1 MKKITIL
8 LADDHQLI
16 RDSWKYILETDCR
29 FAVVATASTG
39 NEAIELSKSLR
50 PDIVLMDVNMG
61 EMNGFEATL
70 QIRKGSPG
78 SKIIGVSMHTM
89 PAYVKKMLKSG
100 ASGYVTKNSS
110 REELINAIIKV
121 YEGNI
126 YVCDEVKNIIVTNE
140 FENCPKTDINRLS
153 TRELEVAQFIKKG
166 MSSKQISGELHLSL
180 KTVEV
185 HRYNI
190 LKKLDLPNAA
200 ALVNYINYSGV

>member
-121 YEGNI
+121 YEQTGISGPYTMPEYRKEIYRTQGGAPFLDGAYTVFGEVISGLDIVDAIGNS
-126 YVCDEVKNIIVTNE
+126 
-140 FENCPKTDINRLS
+140 PTDITDKPVKDIR
-153 TRELEVAQFIKKG
+153 
-166 MSSKQISGELHLSL
+166 
-180 KTVEV
+180 
-185 HRYNI
+185 I
-190 LKKLDLPNAA
+190 LKIK
-200 ALVNYINYSGV
+200 IIRK